1 MTSPWRADPTG
12 ANLSPELIR
21 IYLRAHGWH
30 LAEDFPRTEVW
41 SMTVDGEPAEV
52 VVPKNT
58 RLLDYDKL
66 IRRLVETLEIFEERG
81 ANQILLDLTT
91 AVVDRH
97 YARLQPHNLPSGAIS
112 MPEGAKAYT
121 SFRDL
126 FLSAVY
132 RATLVQTGE
141 AQKPVEPS
149 RKPDRIYDFLR
160 AIRLVVPVAGSYV
173 LTAEVPVAGGDPEQ
187 MVLGVDG
194 RVGGMPQPRRVSA
207 AVQEGT
213 AAAWEAA
220 HAYLRRGSRDA
231 SVFEEHAAATWGLT
245 ANLCESLV
253 ALSSEGRIPFS
264 LRVAWAATLE
274 HDLPTAPLE
283 FDAPV
288 IEALQTGAQFLRH
301 RFGEQEVLFRGVVV
315 KLERVATSGPG
326 TAVLLVG
333 PEAEPTRKRRRA
345 HIDLDQERYALAIEA
360 HREGKEVLVQ
370 GDLSYTQARWR
381 LERVQS
387 FRLDETSD

>member
-1 MTSPWRADPTG
+1 MSGT
-12 ANLSPELIR
+12 NLSPELVR
-21 IYLRAHGWH
+21 IYLRSHSWQRTEE
-30 LAEDFPRTEVW
+30 LPRTEVW
-41 SMTVDGEPAEV
+41 RTTIDGEPAEV
-52 VVPKNT
+52 VVPRNP
-58 RLLDYDKL
+58 RLLDFDKL
-66 IRRLVETLEIFEERG
+66 VRQLLETLEIFEERD
-81 ANQILLDLTT
+81 ANQILLDMNT

-97 YARLQPHNLPSGAIS
+97 YARLQPANLPSGALPL
-112 MPEGAKAYT
+112 PEGIKAYA

-141 AQKPVEPS
+141 PHKPVEPS

-173 LTAEVPVAGGDPEQ
+173 LTAEVPVAGADPEQ

-213 AAAWEAA
+213 AAAWQAA
-220 HAYLRRGSRDA
+220 QAYLQQGSRDPA
-231 SVFEEHAAATWGLT
+231 VFEEHAAATWGLT

-264 LRVAWAATLE
+264 LRVAWATTLE
-274 HDLPTAPLE
+274 HDLPTEPLE

-288 IEALQTGAQFLRH
+288 IEALQAGAQFLRH
-301 RFGEQEVLFRGVVV
+301 RYGEQEVLFRGTVV
-315 KLERVATSGPG
+315 KLERVAISGPG
-326 TAVLLVG
+326 TAVLLIG

-345 HIDLDQERYALAIEA
+345 YIDLDQERYAQAIEA

-370 GDLSYTQARWR
+370 GNLEYRQGRWR
-381 LERVQS
+381 LVQVQS
-387 FRLDETSD
+387 FQVEETSD